1 MAKDAN
7 MYVDRAGDTSQRC
20 GNAPAFPLPD
30 DFTESENPPIPL
42 SFKDLAARLEA
53 KGFSGDRDVAEFLLG
68 RISYKTLLQYCLL
81 VETDA
86 EAERCVKNAHILLDF
101 DRALQALFM
110 KWIGAF
116 ELQFRAQYSNAMA
129 SEHGAFSHRVK
140 GNFVDENH
148 FHDFLSNYSRE
159 LEYKMSARA
168 DIRSTCEAFGDLPIW
183 QAVEILPFGTLSK
196 MYRNTRSKAVRFA
209 VSDSFGIEYATLSS
223 WMRTV
228 SEVRNRCA
236 HFSSLL
242 CKPIVCKP
250 RKLESVDADN
260 GSAFFFAVML
270 KVLSECDR
278 PYEDLR
284 GLYDIWFIDDLMSI
298 ADKYDPSVLRIAGF
312 PENYR
317 DMLLKVR

>member
-42 SFKDLAARLEA
+42 SFKDLASRLEA

-68 RISYKTLLQYCLL
+68 RISYKTF
-81 VETDA
+81 
-86 EAERCVKNAHILLDF
+86 DF